1 MGNLFWSK
9 YLLWRYDLPLVN
21 YFLFFL
27 FPMNIVWYI
36 FTVFVC
42 AQLYDQKHVSAGK
55 ISMAP
60 ESGWHEICEAF
71 ENKENMNKSIG
82 YLKVSKDNNNN
93 NSNN

>member
-60 ESGWHEICEAF
+60 EPGWHEICEAF
-71 ENKENMNKSIG
+71 EKQRKHE
-82 YLKVSKDNNNN
+82 
-93 NSNN
+93 